1 MIKVSVTNA
10 PGSEAW
16 VLSIDMARRGDR
28 GHYECQV
35 PIFELTIPKWVLLR
49 EILFVR
55 FASKAEF
62 EKLMDALF
70 GRGALTILFSL
81 SIIFFKSKTMTWM
94 LRLFYWGINQYFHLF
109 EVLAVSWTNW
119 KSDIYWW
126 GILLSEQWDRSIF
139 YDCYTRGTLAHWVL
153 FKFVFVSLSLFSFLY
168 AYL

>member
-1 MIKVSVTNA
+1 MESHLIAMIKVSVTNA

-81 SIIFFKSKTMTWM
+81 SIIFFKSKTMT
-94 LRLFYWGINQYFHLF
+94 
-109 EVLAVSWTNW
+109 
-119 KSDIYWW
+119 
-126 GILLSEQWDRSIF
+126 
-139 YDCYTRGTLAHWVL
+139 
-153 FKFVFVSLSLFSFLY
+153 
-168 AYL
+168 